1 MEVRDKTRDPVQERL
16 LELARDGAP
25 LPARALPRDLYRQI
39 LAAFGSIANARRAAG
54 IAEAVPR
61 RRRWSDAA
69 VLGELQRLRRAGVEI
84 KERDL
89 NDAGHSGVVAA
100 ARIHFGS
107 LIRARR
113 LAGIAAPRRVAR
125 EREPWDADR
134 VVEEIQARRAGGETL
149 ASSKVPPP
157 LRLAA
162 IRYHGTWQAAIET
175 AGICYDEVR
184 LHAASEPDEVLL
196 ERLRALA
203 RVDPW
208 MTARQ
213 LDEHQL
219 GYLLRRRFPSLSE
232 AVRAAGLEGW
242 PLRRRLELRTMD
254 ATLDAIRARRAGGH
268 PLARSAVLRE
278 DRNLLRSAE
287 RHFGTW
293 RRALRAAA
301 APDHGPATWPRAPA
315 TTPPAAPRQAPA
327 KAAQAR

>member
-1 MEVRDKTRDPVQERL
+1 MEDSDKARESILGRL
-16 LELARDGAP
+16 LDLARDGVP
-25 LPARALPRDLYRQI
+25 LPARVLPRDLYRQI

-54 IAEAVPR
+54 MAEVVPR

-69 VLGELQRLRRAGVEI
+69 VLEELQRLHQDGIPI
-84 KERDL
+84 KEREL

-113 LAGIAAPRRVAR
+113 LAGITAQRRAAR

-134 VVEEIQARRAGGETL
+134 VIEEIQARRARGEPL

-162 IRYHGTWQAAIET
+162 IRYHGTWQAAIEA
-175 AGICYDEVR
+175 AGMRYDEVR
-184 LHAASEPDEVLL
+184 LHAASEPDEILL

-203 RVDPW
+203 RQDPW
-208 MTARQ
+208 LTARQ

-219 GYLLRRRFPSLSE
+219 GYLLRRRFSSLGD

-242 PLRRRLELRTMD
+242 PLRRRLELRTAD
-254 ATLDAIRARRAGGH
+254 ATLEAIRARRADGR

-293 RRALRAAA
+293 RRALRAASGN
-301 APDHGPATWPRAPA
+301 DVHGPPR
-315 TTPPAAPRQAPA
+315 PAAPPGRAGVPGSRPGGA
-327 KAAQAR
+327 TASA